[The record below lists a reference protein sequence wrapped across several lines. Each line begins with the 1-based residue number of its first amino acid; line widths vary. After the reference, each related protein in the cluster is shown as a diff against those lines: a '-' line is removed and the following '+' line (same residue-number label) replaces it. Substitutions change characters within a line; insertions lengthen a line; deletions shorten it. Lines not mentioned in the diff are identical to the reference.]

1 MVVPHLKPGVAAVLL
16 TQSIAA
22 VGTMAI
28 MPTLPFFAMHL
39 HASALEVSLLSSCYN
54 FSQFIFAPII
64 GALSDRLSRK
74 WVMLGGLLCQ
84 AFCNCV
90 QAEAD
95 SPASLL
101 LARAMIGVAVSTG
114 PVEMAY
120 IMDFTHDE
128 HQLGQVL
135 ALQRV
140 VTNTG
145 ALIGPLVAHCFER
158 VGFPALCRGLACINL
173 LCLTLGTFLWE
184 SKSPRVEKSGDLVIT
199 QNESASSSSAVTAH
213 AAESAPSS
221 LLDNYA
227 KILENGMLCYLLIVS
242 FSFTFSCGVSDGPE
256 PLFFKERFFFGQNQ
270 FGYFFMVANASTLV
284 WSPLVPA
291 LIAHFGAR
299 NACAAGCL
307 GNAVAVVGLIA
318 LQGMS
323 WVPYFYAA
331 ATVGLFGSMAGLGF
345 MGLLNKSCPKNLL
358 GTVLGLQSSLNG
370 MAGTAAPAVG
380 GLLYYIGRLLPYAAT
395 ATVSSI
401 VACLYI
407 SMPPSANTKDMS
419 ELKLLRVSKQKM
431 DGRPSFAGLRRI
443 PSAGLKGMTLYA
455 GKNFTSQNFL
465 NQLTLVMDPKLKDL
479 YSRTLDKIE
488 KEKGLAGGMR
498 PSATVGTGLCAQEAV
513 RTLEHARTMSEAKR
527 GASHDRLAPQNFD
540 SLDEMDP

>member
-1 MVVPHLKPGVAAVLL
+1 M
-16 TQSIAA
+16 
-22 VGTMAI
+22 
-28 MPTLPFFAMHL
+28 
-39 HASALEVSLLSSCYN
+39 LSSCYN

-95 SPASLL
+95 SAASLL

-128 HQLGQVL
+128 HQLSQVL

-140 VTNTG
+140 VCNTG

-173 LCLTLGTFLWE
+173 LCLFLGTFLWE
-184 SKSPRVEKSGDLVIT
+184 SKSPRFEASGDVAT
-199 QNESASSSSAVTAH
+199 MQNEDASSSSMASANV
-213 AAESAPSS
+213 AEPAPS
-221 LLDNYA
+221 LRDNYA
-227 KILENGMLCYLLIVS
+227 KILENGILCYLLIVS

-256 PLFFKERFFFGQNQ
+256 PLFFKERFFFGQTQ
-270 FGYFFMVANASTLV
+270 FGFFFMVSNASTLM

-291 LIAHFGAR
+291 IIAHFGAR

-307 GNAVAVVGLIA
+307 GNAAAVVGLVA
-318 LQGMS
+318 LQGIS

-345 MGLLNKSCPKNLL
+345 MGLLSKSCPKNLL

-370 MAGTAAPAVG
+370 MAGTAAPAMG

-407 SMPPSANTKDMS
+407 SLPPSVSTKDMS
-419 ELKLLRVSKQKM
+419 ELKLLRPPKKKQDEKP
-431 DGRPSFAGLRRI
+431 DFVGLRRI
-443 PSAGLKGMTLYA
+443 PSSGLKGMTLYA
-455 GKNFTSQNFL
+455 GKNFTSQTFL

-479 YSRTLDKIE
+479 YSRTLNKIE
-488 KEKGLAGGMR
+488 KEKGLSGGMR
-498 PSATVGTGLCAQEAV
+498 PSATVGAGLCAQEAV
-513 RTLEHARTMSEAKR
+513 RTFEHSRTMSEARR